1 MKFKLPPLYPI
12 LDSALCPYSLEW
24 VMSQMADAGITLVQL
39 RAKTLSSRDF
49 FHQAERLMEMAERL
63 KLQAIINDRVDI
75 AWMTGALGAHVGQQ
89 DLPVEAVRR
98 VLGEEKV
105 IGLSTNTLEQARLAQ
120 QSSADYVAIGPV
132 FSTQS
137 KENPDPLVSREILVE
152 CRRLVSK
159 PLVAIG
165 GITAENAFQ
174 LYALGI
180 DSVAVIQDLMKAEN
194 LSRRVKQYLSAA
206 QGRC

>member
-1 MKFKLPPLYPI
+1 
-12 LDSALCPYSLEW
+12 
-24 VMSQMADAGITLVQL
+24 MSQMADAGITLVQL
-39 RAKTLSSRDF
+39 RAKTLTSCDF

-63 KLQAIINDRVDI
+63 KLQVIINDRADI

-98 VLGEEKV
+98 VLGVEKV

-132 FSTQS
+132 YSTQS
-137 KENPDPLVSREILVE
+137 KENPDPLVSRETLVE

-165 GITAENAFQ
+165 GITAENASQ

-206 QGRC
+206 QGRS